1 MKKII
6 PSFLFFLIAIMTV
19 NTQAQNY
26 TANNLSP
33 ELNAIVSNVQ
43 KECALNTDQQSKF
56 KNDYVLFLNENAK
69 PNANTNA
76 LFALLGLKIRGYLSE
91 AQFGKITQM
100 VKDGKLN
107 PPGNKND
114 LTKQTPAT
122 SAPSIT
128 LTPSTGSVSPT
139 PKPITTASNVTA
151 LFQQLESYMKISP
164 DKAAQIVPILKD
176 YDAQLTKIKLENTGN
191 PAKEKQ
197 LTDALNGQAVP
208 KLKMHMTDQ
217 QLATLVVALGM
228 QENIINGKNLS
239 AEQKTFLSKIR
250 NQYGLNDVQTM
261 SVILV
266 LVQGKIR
273 GDAIGLIAK
282 GNPQQAGQEFITL
295 LQDLDGQ
302 LKTALTNDQYT
313 KVRSDI
319 EQMIK
324 GGKL

>member
-6 PSFLFFLIAIMTV
+6 PSLSFFLLIVMAINV
-19 NTQAQNY
+19 HAQNY

-33 ELNAIVSNVQ
+33 ELNTIVSNVQ
-43 KECALNTDQQSKF
+43 KECALNADQQSKF

-100 VKDGKLN
+100 VKDGKLT

-114 LTKQTPAT
+114 LAKQA
-122 SAPSIT
+122 S
-128 LTPSTGSVSPT
+128 TPSTPSATTAPAVGTVSPV
-139 PKPITTASNVTA
+139 PNALATTSNVAT
-151 LFQQLESYMKISP
+151 LFQQLESYLKVSP
-164 DKAAQIVPILKD
+164 DKAAQIVPILKE
-176 YDAQLTKIKLENTGN
+176 YDAQLTKIKTENVGN

-197 LTDALNGQAVP
+197 LTDALNGQTVP
-208 KLKMHMTDQ
+208 NLKMYMTDQ

-239 AEQKTFLSKIR
+239 AEQKTFLAKIR

-273 GDAIGLIAK
+273 GDAVGLIAK
-282 GNPQQAGQEFITL
+282 SNPQQAGQEFISL
-295 LQDLDGQ
+295 IQDLDGQ
-302 LKTALTNDQYT
+302 LKAALTNDQYT

-319 EQMIK
+319 EQLIK